1 MGNSFVTM
9 ALKTTILTRIKV
21 METFFF
27 TGRDPFDFDK
37 VRLSD
42 RSKTYVRLRR
52 HYSSVMQRN
61 VQSLLR

>member
-27 TGRDPFDFDK
+27 TGRVPLDFDK
-37 VRLSD
+37 VRLPD
-42 RSKTYVRLRR
+42 RSKTYVR
-52 HYSSVMQRN
+52 
-61 VQSLLR
+61 